1 MWDQGE
7 EAAGVYVCEIQVVS
21 CVGECYELITLQLQQ
36 LLGKN
41 PHTPDV
47 WDQMP
52 QIHRNQQLS
61 KTFVYQKP
69 KTQITLNPQHAASI
83 GVREAK
89 QHRID
94 DSRTTCNLWSGGG
107 RIHERAKGPQPW
119 RRRSRRW
126 GARTDVV
133 DGDAA
138 VGEAPRGAAGVEVA
152 AVRLA
157 VGAGERAEVVVGA
170 DVRRGVADHEERRDE
185 RRAARAPPPPQG
197 KGRGRGRRGGGG
209 RGAAARGSGE
219 REEQGEGEEEEEGER
234 HFRPASELGL
244 ARGWTTWARRGAG
257 GAGIFHVWGD
267 GLGAR

>member
-1 MWDQGE
+1 
-7 EAAGVYVCEIQVVS
+7 
-21 CVGECYELITLQLQQ
+21 
-36 LLGKN
+36 
-41 PHTPDV
+41 
-47 WDQMP
+47 MP
-52 QIHRNQQLS
+52 PNSSKCRNQQLS
-61 KTFVYQKP
+61 KTLVYQKTQ
-69 KTQITLNPQHAASI
+69 TQITLNPQQAASI
-83 GVREAK
+83 AVQEAK

-94 DSRTTCNLWSGGG
+94 DSRKRG

-185 RRAARAPPPPQG
+185 RRAAR
-197 KGRGRGRRGGGG
+197 GRRRRRGRGQGRGRRGGGG
-209 RGAAARGSGE
+209 RGAEARGSGE
-219 REEQGEGEEEEEGER
+219 LEEQGEGEEEGER
-234 HFRPASELGL
+234 HFRPPSELGL
-244 ARGWTTWARRGAG
+244 ARG
-257 GAGIFHVWGD
+257 
-267 GLGAR
+267 

>member
-1 MWDQGE
+1 M
-7 EAAGVYVCEIQVVS
+7 
-21 CVGECYELITLQLQQ
+21 
-36 LLGKN
+36 K
-41 PHTPDV
+41 
-47 WDQMP
+47 
-52 QIHRNQQLS
+52 R
-61 KTFVYQKP
+61 
-69 KTQITLNPQHAASI
+69 
-83 GVREAK
+83 
-89 QHRID
+89 
-94 DSRTTCNLWSGGG
+94 GGG
-107 RIHERAKGPQPW
+107 GRRIHERAKGPQPC

-185 RRAARAPPPPQG
+185 RRAARG
-197 KGRGRGRRGGGG
+197 RRRRHRGRGRGRGRRGGGG

-244 ARGWTTWARRGAG
+244 ARG
-257 GAGIFHVWGD
+257 
-267 GLGAR
+267 